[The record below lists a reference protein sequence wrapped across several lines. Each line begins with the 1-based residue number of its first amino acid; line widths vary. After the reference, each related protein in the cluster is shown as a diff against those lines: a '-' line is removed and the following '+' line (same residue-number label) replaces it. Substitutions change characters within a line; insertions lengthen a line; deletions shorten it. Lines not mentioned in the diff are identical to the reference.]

1 MNRFR
6 RLIFIF
12 AAATAYT
19 TALAQFN
26 ESGISAGF
34 FDSSNEKDINFSE
47 FHLPPLAV
55 LFENA
60 KTSPQIL
67 TLEKARQLAEAE
79 VAKQKRHIFS
89 YVTGH
94 ASYSYGMTDMWGN
107 NSSGYNQVIYQYQG
121 SQQSYWNIGI
131 NLAIPIEDILDLTAA
146 VKRKRIEADQ
156 ANIQKDIAYDQL
168 KLQIATLFIKITNN
182 LVSLKTLGEA
192 AAAYQGAGALNKE
205 DFENG
210 NLDIAAYASTKMYE
224 SGQVSGYQSLQTEI
238 TTDIITLEILT
249 HTPIITNATTEITL
263 DQSINKSAKE
273 IAKES
278 KATEKRIKKLEKE
291 DKDKEIR
298 LEKQLAKAEAKAAK
312 ADLKAAKAEAK
323 AAKAAAKAAKKQKK

>member
-12 AAATAYT
+12 SLATTYT

-47 FHLPPLAV
+47 FRLPPLAV

-60 KTSPQIL
+60 KSSPQIL
-67 TLEKARQLAEAE
+67 SLEKARQMAEAE

-89 YVTGH
+89 YLTGH
-94 ASYSYGMTDMWGN
+94 ASYSYGIGDMWGN
-107 NSSGYNQVIYQYQG
+107 SSSAYSATIYQYQG
-121 SQQSYWNIGI
+121 SKSAYWNIGVG
-131 NLAIPIEDILDLTAA
+131 LAIPVEDILDLTAA
-146 VKRKRIEADQ
+146 IKRKRLEADQ
-156 ANIQKDIAYDQL
+156 AVIQKDIAYDQL

-192 AAAYQGAGALNKE
+192 AAAYQGAGALDRE

-210 NLDIAAYASTKMYE
+210 NMDISSYASTKMYE
-224 SGQVSGYQSLQTEI
+224 SGQVSGYQTLQTEI

-263 DQSINKSAKE
+263 DKSIHKTPKEQAKE
-273 IAKES
+273 N
-278 KATEKRIKKLEKE
+278 KATEKRIKALEKE
-291 DKDKEIR
+291 EKDKIKK
-298 LEKQLAKAEAKAAK
+298 LEKAEAKA
-312 ADLKAAKAEAK
+312 E
-323 AAKAAAKAAKKQKK
+323 KAAAKAAKRQK

>member
-6 RLIFIF
+6 LLIFTF
-12 AAATAYT
+12 AIIASST

-34 FDSSNEKDINFSE
+34 FDASNEKDINFSE

-67 TLEKARQLAEAE
+67 SLEKARQIAEAE

-94 ASYSYGMTDMWGN
+94 ASYSYGIGDMWGN
-107 NSSGYNQVIYQYQG
+107 SSSAYTQTIYQYQG
-121 SQQSYWNIGI
+121 TKQAYWNIGI
-131 NLAIPIEDILDLTAA
+131 NLAIPVEDILDLTAA
-146 VKRKRIEADQ
+146 VKRKRIEAEQ
-156 ANIQKDIAYDQL
+156 AVINKDLAYDQL
-168 KLQIATLFIKITNN
+168 KQQIATLFVRITNN
-182 LVSLKTLGEA
+182 LVTLKTMGEA
-192 AAAYQGAGALNKE
+192 AAAYQGAGALTKE

-210 NLDIAAYASTKMYE
+210 NLDMAAYAETKRFE
-224 SGQVSGYQSLQTEI
+224 SGQVSGYQGLQTDI

-249 HTPIITNATTEITL
+249 HTPIITNSTTEVTL
-263 DQSINKSAKE
+263 DKSISKTPKEQAKE
-273 IAKES
+273 N
-278 KATEKRIKKLEKE
+278 KANEKRIKKLEKE
-291 DKDKEIR
+291 EKDKIKK
-298 LEKQLAKAEAKAAK
+298 LEKAEAKA
-312 ADLKAAKAEAK
+312 E
-323 AAKAAAKAAKKQKK
+323 KAAAKAAKKQKK

>member
-6 RLIFIF
+6 RLIFIL
-12 AAATAYT
+12 AIASTST

-94 ASYSYGMTDMWGN
+94 ANYSYGIGDVWGN
-107 NSSGYNQVIYQYQG
+107 SSSAYTNTIYQYQG
-121 SQQSYWNIGI
+121 TKQAFWNIGI

-146 VKRKRIEADQ
+146 IKRKKLEVEQ
-156 ANIQKDIAYDQL
+156 AVLQKDMAYDQL
-168 KLQIATLFIKITNN
+168 KQQIASLFIKITNS
-182 LVSLKTLGEA
+182 LVTLKTLGEA

-210 NLDIAAYASTKMYE
+210 NLDIAAYAGTKMYE
-224 SGQVSGYQSLQTEI
+224 SGQVQAYQSLQTDI

-263 DQSINKSAKE
+263 DKSLHKSAKE
-273 IAKES
+273 IAKEN
-278 KATEKRIKKLEKE
+278 KATEKRIKRLEKE
-291 DKDKEIR
+291 DKEKEIQ
-298 LEKQLAKAEAKAAK
+298 LEKKLQKAEAQAAK
-312 ADLKAAKAEAK
+312 ADLKAAKAKAK
-323 AAKAAAKAAKKQKK
+323 AEKAAAKATKKQKK

>member
-1 MNRFR
+1 MNIFR
-6 RLIFIF
+6 RLIFIL
-12 AAATAYT
+12 AIASTST

-60 KTSPQIL
+60 KTNPQIL
-67 TLEKARQLAEAE
+67 SLEKARQLAEAE

-107 NSSGYNQVIYQYQG
+107 NSSGYNNMIYQYQG
-121 SQQSYWNIGI
+121 SQQAYWNIGV
-131 NLAIPIEDILDLTAA
+131 NLAIPVEDILDLTAS
-146 VKRKRIEADQ
+146 VKRKRIEVEQ
-156 ANIQKDIAYDQL
+156 AALQKDIAYDQM
-168 KLQIATLFIKITNN
+168 KQQIASLFIKITNN
-182 LVSLKTLGEA
+182 LVSLKTLGESA
-192 AAAYQGAGALNKE
+192 AANQGAGALDRE

-210 NLDIAAYASTKMYE
+210 NMEISAYAHTKMYE
-224 SGQVSGYQSLQTEI
+224 SQQVSSYQSLQTEI

-249 HTPIITNATTEITL
+249 HTPIITNSTTEITL
-263 DQSINKSAKE
+263 DKSINKTAKE
-273 IAKES
+273 LAKEN
-278 KATEKRIKKLEKE
+278 KANEKRIKRLEKEEKDKIKKLEK
-291 DKDKEIR
+291 
-298 LEKQLAKAEAKAAK
+298 AEAKA
-312 ADLKAAKAEAK
+312 E
-323 AAKAAAKAAKKQKK
+323 KAAAKAAKKQKK

>member
-6 RLIFIF
+6 RLLFIF
-12 AAATAYT
+12 TIASTCT

-34 FDSSNEKDINFSE
+34 FDSSKEKDINFSE

-60 KTSPQIL
+60 KSNPQIL

-89 YVTGH
+89 YVQGH
-94 ASYSYGMTDMWGN
+94 ASYSYGIGDTWGN
-107 NSSGYNQVIYQYQG
+107 SSSAYSQTILQYQG
-121 SQQSYWNIGI
+121 TKQAYWNIGVG
-131 NLAIPIEDILDLTAA
+131 LAIPIEDILDLKAA
-146 VKRKRIEADQ
+146 IKRKKMEADQ
-156 ANIQKDIAYDQL
+156 AVIQKDIAYDQL
-168 KLQIATLFIKITNN
+168 KLQIASLFVKITNN
-182 LVSLKTLGEA
+182 LISLKTFGEA
-192 AAAYQGAGALNKE
+192 AAASQGAGALNKE

-210 NLDIAAYASTKMYE
+210 NLDIAHYAETKMRE
-224 SGQVSGYQSLQTEI
+224 SGQVSSYQSMQTEI

-263 DQSINKSAKE
+263 DKSIHKTPKEQAKE
-273 IAKES
+273 N
-278 KATEKRIKKLEKE
+278 KANEKRIKALEKEENEKIKKLEK
-291 DKDKEIR
+291 
-298 LEKQLAKAEAKAAK
+298 AEAKA
-312 ADLKAAKAEAK
+312 E
-323 AAKAAAKAAKKQKK
+323 KAAAKAAKKQKK